1 MPLRLQH
8 APRTAASAA
17 PKRGKHV
24 TILFEAIPTGEAL
37 KSGLHR
43 LGHWVATHPRVLLIA
58 WVVAIALGA
67 WGAHKLPS
75 ATIGGTGGIP
85 GSPSDAAGTTLR
97 TAFANPFI
105 DPLIIAVSVPH
116 YEIEDGPYLNW
127 LRNAA
132 RALGT
137 LPSVRKVVDYARTPQ
152 PDLRSADGHVTMLLI
167 GLASSDIEAQQ
178 RAVAEVRSAVAPL
191 RADLQK
197 LDAAAQ
203 VAVTGG
209 PAGDYDVN
217 ALSAEGGD
225 RAEKHALPLTLVIL
239 MMAFGTLV
247 AASLPFLMG
256 LTTTT
261 VALGAAFVLA
271 KTFPVSNLLSNVV
284 TMIGLAIGIDYSL
297 LMVTYYRER
306 GVGATV
312 VDIVADT
319 VARAGQTIAWSG
331 VTVMI
336 GFLGLLLSPILET
349 RCAGIGGA
357 LVVCISVLAALTF
370 LPAALVLL
378 GPFLE
383 RWSVVPRRLRL
394 GNTTNLWRR
403 LGEWIIKRPL
413 RHLIVPG
420 ACVMALSLPLLK
432 ATTGVSNER
441 WFLPHAA
448 ESRVGADILATLR
461 SDNASLEIYAVVHA
475 TDGQPILAAAHLKP
489 LIDYAQRL
497 ARDPRIASVASPVS
511 LQKGFG
517 LAEYTALYQ
526 NINEALRAHPEIA
539 ELYVSRD
546 RTAAL
551 FEVTPASTLTVKQV
565 ERLSRDLETV
575 SPAGPFSLQIG
586 GDAAEHNDFN
596 DSMFRSLPR
605 IVGFVVGATLLM
617 LFFAF
622 RSYLLPV
629 EAVIMNLLAVAAG
642 IGAVV
647 AVFQHGWFNGL
658 IGLERPFSA
667 IPLEVPMMV
676 FCLSFGL
683 SMDYELFLLF
693 RIKREYAIDGDNDR
707 ATVAGLVKV
716 APVITGAGLIMAA
729 VFGAFVG
736 AQLPVLK
743 MMGVGLCVAV
753 LVDATVIRTFIVP
766 AVMALGG
773 RFNWYPGGLRQR

>member
-1 MPLRLQH
+1 
-8 APRTAASAA
+8 
-17 PKRGKHV
+17 
-24 TILFEAIPTGEAL
+24 
-37 KSGLHR
+37 
-43 LGHWVATHPRVLLIA
+43 VATHPRGLLIA

-67 WGAHKLPS
+67 WGEHKLPG

-85 GSPSDAAGTTLR
+85 GSPSDAAAKTLR
-97 TAFANPFI
+97 AAFANPFI
-105 DPLIIAVSVPH
+105 DPLIVAVSVPH
-116 YEIEDGPYLNW
+116 HDIEDGPCLNW

-132 RALGT
+132 RALAT
-137 LPSVRKVVDYARTPQ
+137 LPSVRKVVDYTRTPQ
-152 PDLRSADGHVTMLLI
+152 PEPRSADRHVTMLLV

-197 LDAAAQ
+197 LDPAAQ

-239 MMAFGTLV
+239 LTAFGTLV

-271 KTFPVSNLLSNVV
+271 KILPVSNLLSNVV

-336 GFLGLLLSPILET
+336 GFLGLILSPILET

-357 LVVCISVLAALTF
+357 LVVCVSVLAALTL

-378 GPFLE
+378 GPYLE
-383 RWSVVPRRLRL
+383 RWSLIPRHLRL

-403 LGEWIIKRPL
+403 LGGWIIKRPL
-413 RHLIVPG
+413 RTLIVSG
-420 ACVMALSLPLLK
+420 ACVIALSLPLLK
-432 ATTGVSNER
+432 AHTGISNER

-448 ESRVGADILATLR
+448 ESRIGADILATLR

-489 LIDYAQRL
+489 LFDYAQRL
-497 ARDPRIASVASPVS
+497 ARDPRVASVASPVS

-517 LAEYTALYQ
+517 LAEYTAFYQ

-551 FEVTPASTLTVKQV
+551 FAITPSSTLAVKQV
-565 ERLSRDLETV
+565 ERLARDLETV
-575 SPAGPFSLQIG
+575 PPAGPFSLQIG

-629 EAVIMNLLAVAAG
+629 EAVLMNLLAVAAG

-647 AVFQHGWFNGL
+647 AVFQLGWFNGL

-707 ATVAGLVKV
+707 ATVAGLVNV

-753 LVDATVIRTFIVP
+753 LVDATVIRTFVVP

-773 RFNWYPGGLRQR
+773 RLNWYPGGLRRR